1 MSQIAKDM
9 TELVGK
15 TPLVRL
21 NRIVPAGTDVL
32 VKLESF
38 NPGGSVKDRI
48 GLNMI
53 LSAEKEGLLRTD
65 SVIVEP
71 TSGNTGIALAW
82 VCAVKGYR
90 LILAMPESM
99 SKERVALLKGF
110 GAEVELTPAH
120 LGMLGAIQKAKE
132 VASRFPHSFIPQQFK
147 NLHNPEIHRRTTALE
162 IWEDTGGR
170 VDIFVAAVGTGGS
183 ITGVGEVL
191 KQKNP
196 SIKIIA
202 VEPKDSAVLSGNPPG
217 PHMIQG
223 IGAGFVPD
231 ILNRKIY
238 EEIILVSNEDAF
250 KTASLLAKKEGI
262 LCGISSGANVFA
274 ALKMAERKENAG
286 KRIVTF
292 ICDTGERYL
301 STMLFN

>member
-53 LSAEKEGLLRTD
+53 LSAEKEGLLRPD

>member
-1 MSQIAKDM
+1 MRIAKDM

-21 NRIVPAGTDVL
+21 NRMAPEGTEVL

-38 NPGGSVKDRI
+38 NPGGSVKDRV

-53 LSAEKEGLLRTD
+53 LFAEKEGLLRSD

-90 LILAMPESM
+90 LILTMPESM

-120 LGMLGAIQKAKE
+120 LGMIGAIEKARE
-132 VASRFPHSFIPQQFK
+132 LASRFPHSFIPQQFK
-147 NLHNPEIHRRTTALE
+147 NAHNPEIHRHTTALE
-162 IWEDTGGR
+162 IWEDAGAH
-170 VDIFVAAVGTGGS
+170 VDIFITAVGTGGT

-223 IGAGFVPD
+223 IGAGFIPD
-231 ILNRKIY
+231 ILNQKIY

-250 KTASLLAKKEGI
+250 RIAALLAKKEGI

-274 ALKMAERKENAG
+274 ALKVAERKENFG
-286 KRIVTF
+286 KRIVTM

-301 STMLFN
+301 STALFN

>member
-53 LSAEKEGLLRTD
+53 LSAEKEGLLRHD